1 MAWSTSRPGQ
11 TIATGDDGSAS
22 SPSPSCWHEGHT
34 SKYFASHPRSHR
46 RRAAKPRR
54 PQATTLAALR
64 DELIARG
71 GTYAQSLAHGKAVR
85 MALDQ
90 VMSDEAAALREG
102 SEVAFFPPV
111 TGG

>member
-1 MAWSTSRPGQ
+1 MTRI
-11 TIATGDDGSAS
+11 TVR
-22 SPSPSCWHEGHT
+22 
-34 SKYFASHPRSHR
+34 YFASVREALGTGSEPIDT
-46 RRAAKPRR
+46 
-54 PQATTLAALR
+54 QATTLAALR

-71 GTYAQSLAHGKAVR
+71 EPYAGALARGKAVR

-90 VMSDEAAALREG
+90 VMIKESAALPEG